1 MAELGRQYRL
11 MDDLSGL
18 HIVVTRPIAQAQPW
32 ANRLNEL
39 GAQTSVISLLEI
51 IPVLDNTQI
60 RAIKNCILDLDLYAK
75 AIFVSQNAVEFGFEW
90 IENYWPQLPVG
101 IEFFAVGETTAKQLQ
116 DRGAP
121 VTDLAQSQTGSMT
134 SETLLQ
140 SPALQSVAGEK
151 IVIFRGVGG
160 RPHIGEVLTMRGA
173 LVNYC
178 ELYERVLPETSRAKF
193 AHLLKETSQDLILV
207 LHSGEALENLKKIM
221 SELQVF
227 QHELLERIWLLVPSQ
242 RIFELAK
249 AAGLIHVYAAQN
261 ATEAS
266 MLQGLVEVKR
276 ALLSFKTQ
284 VKKV

>member
-1 MAELGRQYRL
+1 

-18 HIVVTRPIAQAQPW
+18 HIVVTRPAAQAQPW
-32 ANRLNEL
+32 AERLSKL

-75 AIFVSQNAVEFGFEW
+75 AIFVSQNAVEFGFGW

-140 SPALQSVAGEK
+140 SPALQSVGGEK

-160 RPHIGEVLTMRGA
+160 RPHIGEVLTTRGA
-173 LVNYC
+173 LVTYC
-178 ELYERVLPETSRAKF
+178 ELYERVLPESSRAEF
-193 AHLLKETSQDLILV
+193 ARLLKETLDDLVFV

-221 SELQVF
+221 NELQVF

-266 MLQGLVEVKR
+266 MLQGLIEVKR